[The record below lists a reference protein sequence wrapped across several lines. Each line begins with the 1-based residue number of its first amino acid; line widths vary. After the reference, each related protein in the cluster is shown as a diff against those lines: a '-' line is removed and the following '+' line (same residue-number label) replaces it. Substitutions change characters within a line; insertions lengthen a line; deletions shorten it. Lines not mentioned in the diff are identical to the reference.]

1 MCSPQYR
8 CEKFDKLSYKVLK
21 SQINA
26 QKTKMFLVDRHPLQR
41 GRGLGG
47 LFANLFRKVI
57 PFGKSFARGALSAGK
72 RFAQSDVGKEIIN
85 DTLQST
91 ARAATS
97 AIIDN
102 DPNAAKEELVKS
114 LKRTK
119 KKSGE
124 VAKKIAKEELE
135 KVLSGKGKRTV
146 QRKKKRR
153 KKIKTIFE

>member
-1 MCSPQYR
+1 
-8 CEKFDKLSYKVLK
+8 
-21 SQINA
+21 
-26 QKTKMFLVDRHPLQR
+26 MFLVDRHPLQR

-47 LFANLFRKVI
+47 LFASLFRKII

-72 RFAQSDVGKEIIN
+72 QFAQSDIGKDIIN

-102 DPNAAKEELVKS
+102 DPSSAKEELVKS

-124 VAKKIAKEELE
+124 VARKIAREKLE
-135 KVLSGKGKRTV
+135 NVLSGKGQRGV
-146 QRKKKRR
+146 QRKKKRK

>member
-1 MCSPQYR
+1 
-8 CEKFDKLSYKVLK
+8 
-21 SQINA
+21 
-26 QKTKMFLVDRHPLQR
+26 MFLVDRHPLQR

-47 LFANLFRKVI
+47 LFASLLRKII

-72 RFAQSDVGKEIIN
+72 QFAQSDVGKDIIN

-102 DPNAAKEELVKS
+102 DPSSAKEELVKS

-124 VAKKIAKEELE
+124 VAKKIAREKLE
-135 KVLSGKGKRTV
+135 NVLSGKGQRGVK
-146 QRKKKRR
+146 RKKKRR

>member
-8 CEKFDKLSYKVLK
+8 CKKFEKLSYKVLK

-26 QKTKMFLVDRHPLQR
+26 QKTKMILVDRHPLQR

-102 DPNAAKEELVKS
+102 DSSAAKEELVKS

-119 KKSGE
+119 MKSEE
-124 VAKKIAKEELE
+124 VAKKIAKEKLD
-135 KVLSGKGKRTV
+135 KVLSGKGQGTV
-146 QRKKKRR
+146 QRKKKR
-153 KKIKTIFE
+153 KKKMKTIFG

>member
-1 MCSPQYR
+1 MP
-8 CEKFDKLSYKVLK
+8 KNK
-21 SQINA
+21 
-26 QKTKMFLVDRHPLQR
+26 KMFLVDRHPLQR

-47 LFANLFRKVI
+47 LFASLFRKII

-72 RFAQSDVGKEIIN
+72 QFAQSDVGKDIIN

-91 ARAATS
+91 ARAAAS

-102 DPNAAKEELVKS
+102 DPSSAKEELKKS

-124 VAKKIAKEELE
+124 VAKKIAREKLE
-135 KVLSGKGKRTV
+135 NILSGKG
-146 QRKKKRR
+146 QRISQNKKKRR
-153 KKIKTIFE
+153 KKIRTIFE

>member
-1 MCSPQYR
+1 
-8 CEKFDKLSYKVLK
+8 
-21 SQINA
+21 
-26 QKTKMFLVDRHPLQR
+26 MFLVDRHPLQR

-47 LFANLFRKVI
+47 LFASLFRKII

-72 RFAQSDVGKEIIN
+72 QFAQSDVGKDIIN
-85 DTLQST
+85 DTLQSS
-91 ARAATS
+91 ARAAAS

-102 DPNAAKEELVKS
+102 DPTSAKEELKKS

-124 VAKKIAKEELE
+124 VAKKIAREKLE
-135 KVLSGKGKRTV
+135 NVLSGKGQRSV
-146 QRKKKRR
+146 QHKKKRR

>member
-1 MCSPQYR
+1 
-8 CEKFDKLSYKVLK
+8 
-21 SQINA
+21 
-26 QKTKMFLVDRHPLQR
+26 MFLVDRHPLQR

-47 LFANLFRKVI
+47 LFANLFRKMI

-72 RFAQSDVGKEIIN
+72 RFAQSDVGKDIIN

-102 DPNAAKEELVKS
+102 DPSSAKEELLKS

-119 KKSGE
+119 KKSSE
-124 VAKKIAKEELE
+124 VAEKIAKEKLE
-135 KVLSGKGKRTV
+135 KVLSGKGQGII

>member
-1 MCSPQYR
+1 
-8 CEKFDKLSYKVLK
+8 
-21 SQINA
+21 
-26 QKTKMFLVDRHPLQR
+26 MFLVDRHPLQR

-47 LFANLFRKVI
+47 LFASLFRKII

-72 RFAQSDVGKEIIN
+72 QFAQSDVGKDIIN

-102 DPNAAKEELVKS
+102 DPSSAKEELVKS

-124 VAKKIAKEELE
+124 VARKIAREKLE
-135 KVLSGKGKRTV
+135 NVLSGKGQRGI
-146 QRKKKRR
+146 QRKKKRK

>member
-1 MCSPQYR
+1 
-8 CEKFDKLSYKVLK
+8 
-21 SQINA
+21 
-26 QKTKMFLVDRHPLQR
+26 MFLVDRHPLQR

-47 LFANLFRKVI
+47 LFANLFRKII

-72 RFAQSDVGKEIIN
+72 QFAQSDIGKDIIN

-102 DPNAAKEELVKS
+102 DPSSAKEELVKS

-124 VAKKIAKEELE
+124 VARKIAREKLE
-135 KVLSGKGKRTV
+135 KILSGKG
-146 QRKKKRR
+146 QRISQNKKKKR
-153 KKIKTIFE
+153 KKIRTIFE

>member
-1 MCSPQYR
+1 
-8 CEKFDKLSYKVLK
+8 
-21 SQINA
+21 
-26 QKTKMFLVDRHPLQR
+26 MFLVDRHPLQR

-47 LFANLFRKVI
+47 LFANLFRKII

-72 RFAQSDVGKEIIN
+72 QFAQSDIGKGIIN

-102 DPNAAKEELVKS
+102 DPSSAKEELVKS

-124 VAKKIAKEELE
+124 VARKIAREKLE
-135 KVLSGKGKRTV
+135 NVLSGKGQRGV
-146 QRKKKRR
+146 QRKKKRK

>member
-1 MCSPQYR
+1 
-8 CEKFDKLSYKVLK
+8 
-21 SQINA
+21 
-26 QKTKMFLVDRHPLQR
+26 MFLVDRHPLQR

-47 LFANLFRKVI
+47 LFANLFRKII

-72 RFAQSDVGKEIIN
+72 QFAQSDIGKDIIN

-102 DPNAAKEELVKS
+102 DPSSAKEELVKS

-119 KKSGE
+119 NKSGE
-124 VAKKIAKEELE
+124 VAKKIAREKLE
-135 KVLSGKGKRTV
+135 KVLSGKGQRSV

>member
-1 MCSPQYR
+1 
-8 CEKFDKLSYKVLK
+8 
-21 SQINA
+21 
-26 QKTKMFLVDRHPLQR
+26 MFLVDRHPLQR

-47 LFANLFRKVI
+47 LFANLFRKII

-72 RFAQSDVGKEIIN
+72 QFAQSDVGKDIIN

-97 AIIDN
+97 VILDN
-102 DPNAAKEELVKS
+102 NPSSAKEELVKS

-124 VAKKIAKEELE
+124 VARKIAREKLE
-135 KVLSGKGKRTV
+135 SVLSGKGQRGV
-146 QRKKKRR
+146 QRKKKRK

>member
-8 CEKFDKLSYKVLK
+8 CKKFEKLSYKVLK

-102 DPNAAKEELVKS
+102 DSSAAKEELVKS

-119 KKSGE
+119 MKSEE
-124 VAKKIAKEELE
+124 VAKKIAKEKLD
-135 KVLSGKGKRTV
+135 KVLSGKGQGTV
-146 QRKKKRR
+146 QRKKKR
-153 KKIKTIFE
+153 KKKMKTIFG

>member
-1 MCSPQYR
+1 
-8 CEKFDKLSYKVLK
+8 
-21 SQINA
+21 
-26 QKTKMFLVDRHPLQR
+26 MFLVDRHPLQR

-47 LFANLFRKVI
+47 LFASLFRKII

-72 RFAQSDVGKEIIN
+72 QFAQSDVGKDIIN

-102 DPNAAKEELVKS
+102 DPSSAKEELVKS

-124 VAKKIAKEELE
+124 VARKIAREKLE
-135 KVLSGKGKRTV
+135 NVLSGKGQRGV
-146 QRKKKRR
+146 QRKKKRK

>member
-1 MCSPQYR
+1 
-8 CEKFDKLSYKVLK
+8 
-21 SQINA
+21 
-26 QKTKMFLVDRHPLQR
+26 MFLVDRHPLQR

-47 LFANLFRKVI
+47 LFANLFRKII

-72 RFAQSDVGKEIIN
+72 QFAQSDIGKDIIN

-102 DPNAAKEELVKS
+102 DPSSAKEELVNS

-124 VAKKIAKEELE
+124 VARKIAREKLE
-135 KVLSGKGKRTV
+135 NVLSGKGQRGI
-146 QRKKKRR
+146 QRKKKRK

>member
-1 MCSPQYR
+1 M
-8 CEKFDKLSYKVLK
+8 SYKVLK

-102 DPNAAKEELVKS
+102 DSSAAKEELVKS

-119 KKSGE
+119 MKSEE
-124 VAKKIAKEELE
+124 VAKKIAKEKLD
-135 KVLSGKGKRTV
+135 KVLSGKGQGTV
-146 QRKKKRR
+146 QRKKKR
-153 KKIKTIFE
+153 KKKMKTIFG

>member
-1 MCSPQYR
+1 MCYPQHQ
-8 CEKFDKLSYKVLK
+8 CKCHIK
-21 SQINA
+21 SLNVKINA
-26 QKTKMFLVDRHPLQR
+26 QKQKMFLVDRHPLQR

-47 LFANLFRKVI
+47 LFSSLFRKII

-72 RFAQSDVGKEIIN
+72 QFAQSDVGKDIIN
-85 DTLQST
+85 DTLHST

-102 DPNAAKEELVKS
+102 DPSAAKEELMKS
-114 LKRTK
+114 LKRTRE
-119 KKSGE
+119 KSGE
-124 VAKKIAKEELE
+124 VAKKIARAKLE
-135 KVLSGKGKRTV
+135 KVLSGNGQRIV

>member
-8 CEKFDKLSYKVLK
+8 CEKFEKLSYKVLK

-102 DPNAAKEELVKS
+102 DSSAAKEELVKS

-119 KKSGE
+119 MKSEE
-124 VAKKIAKEELE
+124 VAKKIAKGKLD
-135 KVLSGKGKRTV
+135 KVLSGKGQGTV
-146 QRKKKRR
+146 QRKKKR
-153 KKIKTIFE
+153 KKKMKTIFG

>member
-8 CEKFDKLSYKVLK
+8 CEKFEKLSYKVLK

-47 LFANLFRKVI
+47 LFASLFRKVI

-102 DPNAAKEELVKS
+102 DSSAAKEELVKS

-119 KKSGE
+119 MKSEE
-124 VAKKIAKEELE
+124 VAKKIAKEKLD
-135 KVLSGKGKRTV
+135 KVLSGKGQGTV
-146 QRKKKRR
+146 QRKKKR
-153 KKIKTIFE
+153 KKKMKTIFG

>member
-1 MCSPQYR
+1 
-8 CEKFDKLSYKVLK
+8 
-21 SQINA
+21 
-26 QKTKMFLVDRHPLQR
+26 MFLVDRHPLQR

-47 LFANLFRKVI
+47 LFASLFRKII

-72 RFAQSDVGKEIIN
+72 RFAQSDVGKDIIN

-97 AIIDN
+97 VILDN
-102 DPNAAKEELVKS
+102 DPSSAKEELVKS

-119 KKSGE
+119 NKSGE
-124 VAKKIAKEELE
+124 VAKKIAREKLE
-135 KVLSGKGKRTV
+135 NVLSGKGQRSV
-146 QRKKKRR
+146 QRKKKRK

>member
-1 MCSPQYR
+1 
-8 CEKFDKLSYKVLK
+8 
-21 SQINA
+21 
-26 QKTKMFLVDRHPLQR
+26 MFLVDRHPLQR

-47 LFANLFRKVI
+47 LFASLLRKII

-72 RFAQSDVGKEIIN
+72 QFAQSDVGKDIIN

-102 DPNAAKEELVKS
+102 DPSSAKEELVNS

-124 VAKKIAKEELE
+124 VARKIAREKLE
-135 KVLSGKGKRTV
+135 NVLSGKGQRGV
-146 QRKKKRR
+146 QRKKKRK

>member
-8 CEKFDKLSYKVLK
+8 CEKFEKLSYKVLK

-102 DPNAAKEELVKS
+102 DSSAAKEELVKS

-119 KKSGE
+119 MKSEE
-124 VAKKIAKEELE
+124 VAKKIAKEKLD
-135 KVLSGKGKRTV
+135 KVLSGKGQGTV
-146 QRKKKRR
+146 QRKKKR
-153 KKIKTIFE
+153 KKKMKTIFG

>member
-1 MCSPQYR
+1 
-8 CEKFDKLSYKVLK
+8 
-21 SQINA
+21 
-26 QKTKMFLVDRHPLQR
+26 MFLVDRHPLQR

-47 LFANLFRKVI
+47 LFASLLRKII
-57 PFGKSFARGALSAGK
+57 PFGKSFARGALSTGK
-72 RFAQSDVGKEIIN
+72 QFAQSDVGKDIIN

-102 DPNAAKEELVKS
+102 DPSSAKEELVKS

-124 VAKKIAKEELE
+124 VAKKIAREKLE
-135 KVLSGKGKRTV
+135 NVLSGKGQRGVK
-146 QRKKKRR
+146 RKKKRR

>member
-1 MCSPQYR
+1 
-8 CEKFDKLSYKVLK
+8 
-21 SQINA
+21 
-26 QKTKMFLVDRHPLQR
+26 MFLVDRHPLQR

-47 LFANLFRKVI
+47 LFANLFRKII

-72 RFAQSDVGKEIIN
+72 QFAQSDIGKDIIN

-102 DPNAAKEELVKS
+102 DPSSAKEELVKS

-124 VAKKIAKEELE
+124 VARKIAREKLE
-135 KVLSGKGKRTV
+135 NVLSGKGQRGV
-146 QRKKKRR
+146 QRKKKRK

>member
-8 CEKFDKLSYKVLK
+8 CEKFEKLSYKVLK

-47 LFANLFRKVI
+47 LFASLFRKII

-72 RFAQSDVGKEIIN
+72 QFAQSDVGKEIIN

-102 DPNAAKEELVKS
+102 DSSAAKEELVKS

-119 KKSGE
+119 MKSEE
-124 VAKKIAKEELE
+124 VAKKIAKEKLD
-135 KVLSGKGKRTV
+135 KVLSGKGQGTV
-146 QRKKKRR
+146 QRKKKR
-153 KKIKTIFE
+153 KKKMKTIFG